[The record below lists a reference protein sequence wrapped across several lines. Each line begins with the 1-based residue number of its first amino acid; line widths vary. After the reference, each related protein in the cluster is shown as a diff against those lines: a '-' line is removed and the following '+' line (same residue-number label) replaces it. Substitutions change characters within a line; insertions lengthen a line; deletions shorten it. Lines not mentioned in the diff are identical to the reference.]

1 MRKLLVASQKG
12 GVGKTT
18 TSLNLAAAA
27 VQAGTRVLLL
37 DSDPLSSISGAI
49 NLTAHP
55 RRRVF
60 RQAGLDLPG
69 AVVCDVI
76 PGLDVLSPYDEGRC
90 DDDDFDHLVA
100 LLCSPAVEER
110 YGCLVVDAPPFLGA
124 NPGQLVRACDEYVL
138 VMRAEPMAYRTLP
151 AFLELIQRNRTAE
164 RNIQMRGILLTLA
177 EGEPPGDR
185 CERELRG
192 RFGAR
197 ILPHAIPF
205 EDEVSQE
212 ALFGRIVTHSNPA
225 SRVSREYAA
234 VVAHLKLAEKKT
246 GAIEASPLLSLL
258 ASLASTRR
266 VAAGSGVR
274 RNVGGGTAVL
284 DHGDDDADT
293 ADDIPSLDDGLTTAP
308 VESDIELEEAPAEP
322 VRPTRPVRPSQ
333 PATKS
338 GVRRRPAPEPAPAGG
353 LSLVATVVL
362 LVVAIGV
369 GIGLGLPRQST
380 AMLPVFVGASVSV
393 AVLVGLWLV
402 SLVEGKPTPRQGRG
416 SKRGK
421 RREE

>member
-1 MRKLLVASQKG
+1 VRKLLVASQKG

-164 RNIQMRGILLTLA
+164 HNIQMRGILLTLG
-177 EGEPPGDR
+177 EGEPAGDR

-205 EDEVSQE
+205 EEEVSQE

-258 ASLASTRR
+258 ASVASTRR

-274 RNVGGGTAVL
+274 RAVAAGGTALL
-284 DHGDDDADT
+284 DHGDDGDT
-293 ADDIPSLDDGLTTAP
+293 ADDIPSLDDVLATTP
-308 VESDIELEEAPAEP
+308 VESDIDLDEAPAEP
-322 VRPTRPVRPSQ
+322 IRPTRPIRPSQ

-338 GVRRRPAPEPAPAGG
+338 GVKRRPAPEPAGG

-380 AMLPVFVGASVSV
+380 ALLPVFVGASVSV

-402 SLVEGKPTPRQGRG
+402 SLVEGKPAPREDRR